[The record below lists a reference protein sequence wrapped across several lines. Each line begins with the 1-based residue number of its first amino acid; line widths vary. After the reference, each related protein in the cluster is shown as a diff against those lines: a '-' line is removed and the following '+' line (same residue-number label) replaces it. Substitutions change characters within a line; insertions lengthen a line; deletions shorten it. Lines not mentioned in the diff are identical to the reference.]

1 MQWMV
6 DCWMEGNSASKW
18 HDTGDHLLPIVVI
31 AAGGD
36 LVLALVAVHAP
47 GAAHV
52 PVPAI
57 HAQGL
62 AVVLTPVL
70 AAVPG
75 HVQTARALAGN
86 LIPVANLHVKAKA
99 SPDLSRSEQGDGG

>member
-6 DCWMEGNSASKW
+6 VFWMEGNFASKW
-18 HDTGDHLLPIVVI
+18 HGMGDHLLPIVVI
-31 AAGGD
+31 AAGGGP
-36 LVLALVAVHAP
+36 VPALVAVHAP
-47 GAAHV
+47 GAAHD

-62 AVVLTPVL
+62 VAALTPVR

-75 HVQTARALAGN
+75 HDQTARAPAGN
-86 LIPVANLHVKAKA
+86 LIPVANLHVKARA
-99 SPDLSRSEQGDGG
+99 SPDLSQSEQGDGG